1 MRIISLAAAT
11 ALLLTATVTSRAQEV
26 DIGPNKDDAA
36 ACAAMV
42 KTYGE
47 LWTGWQRDFGNGYG
61 DSLHFYDGRGMDMP
75 SVAVGSRMID
85 GIVSEETTW
94 CYRLDGTLSTIA
106 VSMFGPALD
115 ANAEEIG
122 MGMER
127 RGFLYFDAKGKSLQ
141 VLGYNADS
149 DGAHLSDLTD
159 PAYALPRPCN
169 PVDVKLTADVLATEV
184 DSVLGDIEGTHP
196 AYTANEVDW
205 CAVAVAPASP

>member
-1 MRIISLAAAT
+1 LRILSLAAAI
-11 ALLLTATVTSRAQEV
+11 AVLLTATVTSRAQDV
-26 DIGPNKDDAA
+26 DIGANKDDDA

-85 GIVSEETTW
+85 GIVSEQTTW
-94 CYRLDGTLSTIA
+94 CYRMDGTLSTIA

-115 ANAEEIG
+115 AKAEETG

-127 RGFLYFDAKGKSLQ
+127 RGYLYFDDKGETIE

-159 PAYALPRPCN
+159 PAYTLPRPCN
-169 PVDVKLTADVLATEV
+169 PVDVKLTADLVATEV

-196 AYTANEVDW
+196 DYAPNDVDW
-205 CAVAVAPASP
+205 CAVAVAPAAP